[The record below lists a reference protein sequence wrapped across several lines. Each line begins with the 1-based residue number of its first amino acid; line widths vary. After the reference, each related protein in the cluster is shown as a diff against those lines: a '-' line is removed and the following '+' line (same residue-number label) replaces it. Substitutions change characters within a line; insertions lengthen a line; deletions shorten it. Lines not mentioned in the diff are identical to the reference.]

1 MKRSKS
7 NLPAVSG
14 SLWTTENRSDPKKL
28 KKAQVEKLIKLAR
41 DGRRRLADRV
51 WAANQLSDHGI
62 EFGANI
68 IPGYATPREGL
79 KELLTVEGGC
89 VAIAEAR
96 KRFQRPWLASQ
107 IKKGEVL
114 AFRGR
119 YGRVQVPVWQFT
131 PDGEDLIDG
140 MAAVIRAARKAP
152 GKDLSVFCFML
163 QPSPMLELRTPLEAL
178 RNGETKRVI
187 AAAVDQARGP

>member
-1 MKRSKS
+1 MK
-7 NLPAVSG
+7 
-14 SLWTTENRSDPKKL
+14 NRGNPKKL
-28 KKAQVEKLIKLAR
+28 KKAQVEKLMGLAR

-51 WAANQLSDHGI
+51 WAANQLSDHGVEI
-62 EFGANI
+62 GSDI
-68 IPGYATPREGL
+68 ISGYATPAEGL

-89 VAIAEAR
+89 VTIAEAR
-96 KRFQRPWLASQ
+96 KRFQRPWVASQ

-114 AFRGR
+114 AFSGR
-119 YGRVQVPVWQFT
+119 YGRVHVPVWQFT

-163 QPSPMLELRTPLEAL
+163 QPSPMLGLRTPLEAL
-178 RNGETKRVI
+178 RNGETRQVI
-187 AAAVDQARGP
+187 AAAIDHARSP